1 MNLKDLKTRTKL
13 IYSFSL
19 ILVLVIGIS
28 ILGITSLSNINEK
41 HGNLGVIKSAEA
53 DLLTTRLNM
62 RTFVHLRDT
71 QYFRVALTSVDNAI
85 ASINNLKVRLT
96 IEENKE
102 LANQYL
108 KLLSEY
114 RALMLE
120 NRNAIVNQASSIN
133 LRATIRDEINSNS
146 EAGKLP
152 ENHRL
157 NYYFTNARLYGTYI
171 YATNKPELIAETN
184 NYIDL
189 ALQEADNLRLTDISR
204 LLGDYKNAMAGFMD
218 SYNQSKSTEAQLVE
232 KGKAIVQIANHM
244 EENITTFIK
253 EEYRGSILFII
264 ICTVLS
270 VLLSVLI
277 TFLLTKYLVSM
288 INKGVA
294 LAQTYAG
301 GNLAFQVPEEDL
313 IVKDELGDL
322 TRSMVSMGE
331 KMKEIISEVLLS
343 AESVATACSQIS
355 STSQQISQGASE
367 QASSVEEVSSSME
380 QMASNIE
387 QNTDNAKQT
396 ETISISANEGIA
408 QLAQKA
414 QKAVEA
420 NRIISEKISI
430 INDIAFQT
438 NILALNAAVEAARA
452 GDQGKG
458 FAVVAS
464 EVRKLAEKSK
474 MAADEIVSLSKTSL
488 ALVEETGVKMME
500 MMPEIERTSK
510 LIKEIAASSVEQ
522 NNGADQINSALQQLN
537 NVTQQNAAASEEL
550 ATNAEEMTSQAELL
564 KEKVSYFKTG
574 DEQKRKF
581 RTNTGNYKSASP
593 EGILKKH
600 QSHQKASNLRGI
612 TLNMTEKSED
622 ENYSKY

>member
-1 MNLKDLKTRTKL
+1 MNLKNLKTRTKL

-19 ILVLVIGIS
+19 VLVLVIGIS
-28 ILGITSLSNINEK
+28 ILGIHSMWDLNEK
-41 HGNLGVIKSAEA
+41 HNDLGVIKSTEA

-71 QYFRVALTSVDNAI
+71 QYFSVALASVNSAITSID
-85 ASINNLKVRLT
+85 NLKDLLT
-96 IEENKE
+96 IEENIA
-102 LANQYL
+102 LAHQYL
-108 KLLSEY
+108 QLLTEY
-114 RALMLE
+114 KALMLQ
-120 NRNAIVNQASSIN
+120 NKDAVVGQVNSIN
-133 LRATIRDEINSNS
+133 QRATIRVEINSMLKAAN
-146 EAGKLP
+146 LP

-171 YATNKPELIAETN
+171 YANNKPEYITETN

-189 ALQEADNLRLTDISR
+189 ASDEAKNLRITEITG
-204 LLGDYKNAMAGFMD
+204 LLDNYKETMNDFMLA
-218 SYNQSKSTEAQLVE
+218 YNQSKATEAKLVE
-232 KGKAIVQIANHM
+232 KGREIVKIADHI
-244 EENITTFIK
+244 EENITEFIK
-253 EEYRGSILFII
+253 DEYRGSLLFII
-264 ICTVLS
+264 ISSILS
-270 VLLSVLI
+270 VLVSVLI

-301 GNLAFQVPEEDL
+301 GNLAFKVPEEDL
-313 IVKDELGDL
+313 AVKDELGDL
-322 TRSMVSMGE
+322 ARSMVNMGE
-331 KMKEIISEVLLS
+331 KMKEIIADVLIS
-343 AESVATACSQIS
+343 AQGVASASGQIS

-380 QMASNIE
+380 EMASNIE

-396 ETISISANEGIA
+396 ETISLSASQGIN
-408 QLAQKA
+408 QVAQKA

-452 GDQGKG
+452 GDHGKG

-474 MAADEIVSLSKTSL
+474 TAADEIVSLSKTSL
-488 ALVEETGVKMME
+488 SLAEEAGVKMME
-500 MMPEIERTSK
+500 IIPEIERTSK
-510 LIKEIAASSVEQ
+510 LVREIAASSVEQ
-522 NNGADQINSALQQLN
+522 NNGADQINNALQQLN

-550 ATNAEEMTSQAELL
+550 ATNAEEMTAQAEMLR
-564 KEKVSYFKTG
+564 EKVSYFKTG
-574 DEQKRKF
+574 EEHAAMFKISS
-581 RTNTGNYKSASP
+581 GNYKTSSLAGHKKNQPSAQKP
-593 EGILKKH
+593 HGQKGININLTG
-600 QSHQKASNLRGI
+600 ASND
-612 TLNMTEKSED
+612 ED
-622 ENYSKY
+622 YTNL